1 MQQNQKL
8 DYKEKK
14 KAKCYKRCFALVYKV
29 TLYPRCIAR
38 PRVAVAYM
46 TFVFPNA

>member
-14 KAKCYKRCFALVYKV
+14 KAKCYKHCFALYNV

-38 PRVAVAYM
+38 SRVAVAYM